1 MTLQYHFLEVT
12 FRLLSRYIKNRIEGL
27 ENLPPKGQ
35 GYIAAANHR
44 SFVDGLILPQVL
56 VTARNE
62 AVHMVSYAYLFKILF
77 VRVILRW
84 AEGLVLEPGTKEG
97 IERFFADA
105 KHVLLEKHECVGVHP
120 EAHIQRNTTRLGR
133 GRPGAA
139 QLSIETG
146 CPVVPVALFGTDVV
160 MPPGSGKI
168 NYKRRA
174 ISMVVGR
181 PMYFKRYR
189 KAYDE
194 GDARARKEILAGCT
208 TLLMLE
214 IGKLTRQRYP
224 FGERSLARL
233 ARYETGQGP

>member
-1 MTLQYHFLEVT
+1 MTLRYRFLEIS
-12 FRLLSRYIKNRIEGL
+12 FRLVSRYIKNRIEGL
-27 ENLPPKGQ
+27 ENLPPKGA

-62 AVHMVSYAYLFKILF
+62 GVHMVSYKYLFDILF

-84 AEGLVLEPGTKEG
+84 AEGLVLDPSTKEG
-97 IERFFADA
+97 VERFFAEA
-105 KHVLLEKHECVGVHP
+105 RHVLLEKHECVGMHP
-120 EAHIQRNTTRLGR
+120 EAHIQRDTTRLGK
-133 GRPGAA
+133 GRTGAA

-146 CPVVPVALFGTDVV
+146 CPVMPVALFGTDVV
-160 MPPGSGKI
+160 MPPGKPKL

-174 ISMVVGR
+174 VSMVVGK
-181 PMYFKRYR
+181 PMYFKRYK

-194 GDARARKEILAGCT
+194 GDEKTRRQILAGCT
-208 TLLMLE
+208 TLIMLE

-233 ARYETGQGP
+233 AEYEEAT